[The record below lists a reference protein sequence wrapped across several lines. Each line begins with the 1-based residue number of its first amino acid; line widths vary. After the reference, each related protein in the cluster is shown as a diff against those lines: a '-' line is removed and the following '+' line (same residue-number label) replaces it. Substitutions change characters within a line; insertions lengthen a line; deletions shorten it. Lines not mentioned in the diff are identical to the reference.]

1 VWNTCL
7 FTGFPPGAIPFVDPI
22 GNLAQNSGQ
31 LAWNNAG
38 RKLSV
43 GNNLGLATL
52 YLYDATPSTGSTG
65 LTVRAGQNQR
75 SEPLQKW
82 ADARGAEVARLDA
95 AGNLA
100 AVSLRAASNES
111 RAGWQ
116 DGGSAT
122 DPASRVDGDLWFNTT
137 QQARKSA
144 AAGQAHPLPQVL
156 CSSTGAAMSAAALK
170 RLGSCTIPANFLRP
184 GDRVDIR
191 FDYSH
196 EGSATGFSI
205 EVRWGG
211 TTVVARRAGAAESVV
226 AGKADAG
233 IHAGGAQWSVQSW
246 GTATILAAGAG
257 AAPDSLAAPLRVD
270 LLGRMAGSTTETV
283 TLRNFTVIRYPAQ
296 ANP

>member
-1 VWNTCL
+1 
-7 FTGFPPGAIPFVDPI
+7 
-22 GNLAQNSGQ
+22 
-31 LAWNNAG
+31 
-38 RKLSV
+38 V
-43 GNNLGLATL
+43 GNNLGLTTL
-52 YLYDATPSTGSTG
+52 YLYDATPSTGATG
-65 LTVRAGQNQR
+65 LTVRAGQNQG

-82 ADARGAEVARLDA
+82 ADASGAEVARLDA

-137 QQARKSA
+137 QQVRKSA
-144 AAGQAHPLPQVL
+144 TAQ
-156 CSSTGAAMSAAALK
+156 T
-170 RLGSCTIPANFLRP
+170 RLGSCSVPANFLKP

-196 EGSATGFSI
+196 EGSASGFSI
-205 EVRWGG
+205 EVRWGA
-211 TTVVARRAGAAESVV
+211 TTILARRAVAAESVV

-257 AAPDSLAAPLRVD
+257 AAPDSLAAPLTVD
-270 LLGRMAGSTTETV
+270 LPGRMAGSTTETV
-283 TLRNFTVIRYPAQ
+283 TLRNFTLVRYPAQ